1 MNPNPFSLAGRKG
14 LILGIANDSSIAFGC
29 ARLARRMGAEVVA
42 SCQGDKARGFVEPH
56 TRPLGIEL
64 IDCDVQTP
72 GALESAVSH
81 AARRLGTLD
90 FVIHSIAWA
99 PLADLHGDVIDS
111 SREGFARAMDIS
123 CHSFTRMAHLAEPLM
138 TEGGS
143 LMTMSYVGAEE
154 VVPNYGVMGPV
165 KAALESTT
173 RYLAAELGPK
183 GIRVNA
189 ISPGPLATRAA
200 SGIPNFDALMDDA
213 ARRAPLRRLV
223 ELHEVGA
230 LCSFLASDQA
240 KAITGYTLYIDSG
253 YHILR

>member
-90 FVIHSIAWA
+90 FVIHSIAWRRW
-99 PLADLHGDVIDS
+99 PTCM
-111 SREGFARAMDIS
+111 AR
-123 CHSFTRMAHLAEPLM
+123 
-138 TEGGS
+138 
-143 LMTMSYVGAEE
+143 
-154 VVPNYGVMGPV
+154 
-165 KAALESTT
+165 
-173 RYLAAELGPK
+173 
-183 GIRVNA
+183 
-189 ISPGPLATRAA
+189 
-200 SGIPNFDALMDDA
+200 
-213 ARRAPLRRLV
+213 
-223 ELHEVGA
+223 
-230 LCSFLASDQA
+230 
-240 KAITGYTLYIDSG
+240 
-253 YHILR
+253 

>member
-99 PLADLHGDVIDS
+99 PLADLHGEVMDS
-111 SREGFARAMDIS
+111 SREGFAQAMDIS
-123 CHSFTRMAHLAEPLM
+123 CHSFARLARLCAPHM
-138 TEGGS
+138 PAGGS
-143 LMTMSYVGAEE
+143 LLAMSYLGSNEA
-154 VVPNYGVMGPV
+154 VPNYGLMGPV
-165 KAALESTT
+165 KAALESAT
-173 RYLAAELGPK
+173 RYVAAELGPK
-183 GIRVNA
+183 GIRAHA
-189 ISPGPLATRAA
+189 ISPGPIATRAA
-200 SGIPNFDALMDDA
+200 SGIARFDELLERAAAQTPVGQLVTIEDVGGLAAFLVSDA
-213 ARRAPLRRLV
+213 ASR
-223 ELHEVGA
+223 
-230 LCSFLASDQA
+230 
-240 KAITGYTLYIDSG
+240 ITGTVIPVDGGQHL
-253 YHILR
+253 LA